1 MRNHHKAEIQ
11 KLKEEIAKQQGDVKW
26 NLKDSREIEEKDKT
40 IS

>member
-11 KLKEEIAKQQGDVKW
+11 KLEEVIAKQQGDVKQ
-26 NLKDSREIEEKDKT
+26 NLKDSREIEEKDKN